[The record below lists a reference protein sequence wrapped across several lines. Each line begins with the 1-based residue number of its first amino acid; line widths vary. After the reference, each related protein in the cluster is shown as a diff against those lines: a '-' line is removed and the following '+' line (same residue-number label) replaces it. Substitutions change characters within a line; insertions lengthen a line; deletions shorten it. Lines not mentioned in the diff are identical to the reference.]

1 MRDNRSSSF
10 LSGSFTKI
18 GNLLLGTLTACTVWS
33 FYQMDMYL
41 QFPFYRENILA
52 LGKAI
57 LLFKNS
63 TLNSIAVLGKYIL
76 FINSQQLQVLTK
88 FQAKNGLACASN
100 NKELDAV
107 LPLVLWVHYLETFL
121 AQSFH
126 FSFSITRLT
135 DVSLTVRPLH
145 TYQYQYQYIP
155 TIMFTVDPLSS
166 WNFSSFPLTVRVAKT
181 WLRLPADVTEL
192 KCYST
197 AITAKY
203 S

>member
-1 MRDNRSSSF
+1 ME
-10 LSGSFTKI
+10 LS
-18 GNLLLGTLTACTVWS
+18 
-33 FYQMDMYL
+33 L
-41 QFPFYRENILA
+41 QFPFCRENILE

-57 LLFKNS
+57 LLCKNS

-135 DVSLTVRPLH
+135 GVSLTVRPLH
-145 TYQYQYQYIP
+145 TYQYQYIP
-155 TIMFTVDPLSS
+155 TIMFTVDPLSLFHLQLG
-166 WNFSSFPLTVRVAKT
+166 WQ
-181 WLRLPADVTEL
+181 RLGCGCQL
-192 KCYST
+192 M
-197 AITAKY
+197 
-203 S
+203 